1 MRAGRGLC
9 LHSRSNCFLLFL
21 IMWAKKN
28 IYIYIY
34 IITAVGTGVCQRDQW
49 SYVFCLGSLCC
60 WPFALLWWV
69 SLWASNR
76 RRRTPA
82 HHSTTTLN
90 NNHYLMR
97 TWLLRAFNAIF
108 KSRHSYFPVNERR
121 VFGAKIRVWRLMAFW
136 NLMLLL
142 WEQAAASYSKRK
154 TGFWLRE
161 QREKHKQFNENL
173 LKL

>member
-1 MRAGRGLC
+1 M
-9 LHSRSNCFLLFL
+9 
-21 IMWAKKN
+21 
-28 IYIYIY
+28 
-34 IITAVGTGVCQRDQW
+34 CQRDQW

-97 TWLLRAFNAIF
+97 TWLFRAFNAIF
-108 KSRHSYFPVNERR
+108 KSCHSCFPVNERR

-136 NLMLLL
+136 NLMLLS
-142 WEQAAASYSKRK
+142 WEQAAA
-154 TGFWLRE
+154 F
-161 QREKHKQFNENL
+161 L
-173 LKL
+173 LIIQQKKNRFLTPRAEGETQTIQWKPFETVVEGEWRQKLSEPAV